1 MIIEAVIIKYLQDA
15 NIQGIGQK
23 VYAETPVDE
32 PNEYIKVEKT
42 GGPMEDG
49 IVHATIAIQ
58 SYSATSL
65 LRAAEINEAMK
76 DLMEYLPDYS
86 NVYGCTLNT
95 DYNYTDPDTRMYRYQ
110 AVFVIDY

>member
-1 MIIEAVIIKYLQDA
+1 MIIETVIINYLKDGDIEGVGA
-15 NIQGIGQK
+15 K

-32 PNEYIKVEKT
+32 PSEYIKVEKT

-58 SYSATSL
+58 SFSSLSL
-65 LRAAEINEAMK
+65 LRAAEINEAVK
-76 DLMEYLPDYS
+76 DLMEYLPDFTE
-86 NVYGCTLNT
+86 VYGCTLNT
-95 DYNYTDPDTRMYRYQ
+95 DYNYTDADTRMYRYQ